1 MKMNLA
7 VSSPHYFTIQN
18 RETRHLRSDV
28 GD

>member
-1 MKMNLA
+1 MTMSFLIA
-7 VSSPHYFTIQN
+7 SLHYFMIQN